1 MLTLHQSDIQTLM
14 RLNSVNVQDGKLV
27 VKKKK
32 GALEALGNIVGKQ
45 NSIKDGENDINKVLD
60 TDVFADPAFHG
71 IITEE
76 LRDDDLPADQKLFI

>member
-1 MLTLHQSDIQTLM
+1 MK
-14 RLNSVNVQDGKLV
+14 LNSVDVQDGKLI

-32 GALEALGNIVGKQ
+32 GAFETL
-45 NSIKDGENDINKVLD
+45 NSLVSNKSNSNKKSGEDSQEIQRVLD
-60 TDVFADPAFHG
+60 TDVFSDPAFHG